1 MKKLIVSTFI
11 AGLIATA
18 VTSCNDNQAA
28 PAKPAATKATEKKET
43 AAPVKKDSAAMGNIQ
58 TTGWEMKLHRAFV
71 YAPAGSEVLAGF
83 TPKPGFKFMYLD
95 VSLKNTGA
103 DVVDGGQIFIA
114 LKITGSDGKE
124 YKKPAA
130 GLAAF
135 TTENPNASNL
145 DEYNAMWEKFEANEF
160 HRELVYCVEVPAD
173 MKEFTLSLPADR
185 LRKEW
190 KEIKFSL

>member
-1 MKKLIVSTFI
+1 MKKLFCTTLITVII
-11 AGLIATA
+11 AGA
-18 VTSCNDNQAA
+18 VISCNDNQAA
-28 PAKPAATKATEKKET
+28 PAKPGTTKKET
-43 AAPVKKDSAAMGNIQ
+43 IAPVKKDSAAIGSIQ
-58 TTGWEMKLHRAFV
+58 TANWEMKLHRAFV
-71 YAPAGSEVLAGF
+71 YAPAGSQVLAGF
-83 TPKPGFKFMYLD
+83 TPKPGFKFVYLD

-103 DVVDGGQIFIA
+103 EAVDGGQIFIA

-135 TTENPNASNL
+135 TSENPGASNQE
-145 DEYNAMWEKFEANEF
+145 EYNALWEKFEANEF
-160 HRELVYCVEVPAD
+160 HRELVYAVEVPAD
-173 MKEFTLSLPADR
+173 MKELTLSLPADR